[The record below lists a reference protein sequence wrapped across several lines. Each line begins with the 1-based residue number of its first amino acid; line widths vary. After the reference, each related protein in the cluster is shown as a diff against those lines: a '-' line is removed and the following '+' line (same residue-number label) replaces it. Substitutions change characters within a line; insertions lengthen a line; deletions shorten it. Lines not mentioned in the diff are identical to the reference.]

1 MSYKLLI
8 ISEMRRIYVTTTIF
22 LCLLSSVVVSVTG
35 QGNNANRVAP
45 PDSAIMAQALKLLYG
60 VNHEVDYVKAHQLLN
75 YLANKEFADAF
86 NALGQI
92 YNQGLGVEV
101 DLARSLMCYDK
112 AHQLGSLSGTINLST
127 AYRRGDGAPRNY
139 KLAFELADY
148 AAQKMHPKGYYLA
161 GNQIFK
167 GLGTEQDYEKAR
179 IYFEKGAALGN
190 KECIY
195 MLGVIYMKGYG
206 TEPDYEKS
214 RKHFKSAMDRGHG
227 WVEDIIRQGEF
238 EKEDRN
244 RDRRLYK
251 LKSGNSSKL
260 DTLIMF
266 PNSAKGDELEGNWQ
280 GTIYNYDWAGRVL
293 DDEREIKVSSELF
306 GDELW
311 LTWCENDKP
320 LYRIMMQKGTQA
332 WVVRHFTSLTGEPVP
347 NYRFRQMRLS
357 IDNNNDSKI
366 IYGNLLQYSNR
377 SGERMPPSAFALKLQ
392 DDTPGKEATVSVLRV
407 FPNPFVDKFSVEI
420 ELAVT
425 GEVAIEVYDMAGRRV
440 YRQPFITFPEGMHT
454 IPVMLKNMNEG
465 GYVVHIIGPGV
476 IKTETLI
483 KK

>member
-1 MSYKLLI
+1 MQKIYLTI
-8 ISEMRRIYVTTTIF
+8 IF
-22 LCLLSSVVVSVTG
+22 FCLLNSIMISVKGQNSDADRVVPS
-35 QGNNANRVAP
+35 
-45 PDSAIMAQALKLLYG
+45 DSAIMGRALSYLYG
-60 VNHEVDYVKAHQLLN
+60 VNREVDYIKARRLLN
-75 YLANKEFADAF
+75 HLANKESADAF
-86 NALGQI
+86 NALGQM
-92 YNQGLGVEV
+92 YRQGLGVEV
-101 DLARSLMCYDK
+101 DLTRSLMCYDK
-112 AHQLGSLSGTINLST
+112 AHQLGSLAGTINLST

-179 IYFEKGAALGN
+179 IYFEKGAELGN

-214 RKHFKSAMDRGHG
+214 RKHFKSAMAKGHG

-260 DTLIMF
+260 DTLIVF

-293 DDEREIKVSSELF
+293 DDEREIKISSELF

-311 LTWCENDKP
+311 LTWCEKEKP
-320 LYRIMMQKGTQA
+320 LYRIMMQKGTHA
-332 WVVRHFTSLTGEPVP
+332 WVVRHFTSLTEEPVP

-357 IDNNNDSKI
+357 IGNDNDSKVM
-366 IYGNLLQYSNR
+366 YGNLLQYSNR

-392 DDTPGKEATVSVLRV
+392 DDTHGKKVPVSVLRV
-407 FPNPFVDKFSVEI
+407 FPNPFTDKFSVEI
-420 ELAVT
+420 ELAAA
-425 GEVAIEVYDMAGRRV
+425 GEVAIEVYDMAGRGV
-440 YRQPFITFPEGMHT
+440 YRQPFITFPEGIHT

-465 GYVVHIIGPGV
+465 GYVVHITGSGV